1 MFVATRH
8 GRFTMSRLLHTIL
21 EKVVEDVNDVGPDL
35 SRKRVT
41 IGGPFVRDKL
51 VAIIQCEHLSKFIL

>member
-1 MFVATRH
+1 
-8 GRFTMSRLLHTIL
+8 MSRLLHTIL

-41 IGGPFVRDKL
+41 IDGPFVRDKL
-51 VAIIQCEHLSKFIL
+51 GTINQREDLSKFIL